1 MPAGKDAAVTCSKP
15 FRNRYRK
22 VYHETIEKQASGLES
37 PGNTDPTQIGT
48 LRVPAHPI
56 VQHVVNNSSF
66 VIIFPF
72 AISHAVQRFA
82 PGPGFAPRPPIP
94 RSPAPPD
101 FAALAVRIGRALGRE
116 AEAIHALRVAEA
128 DKSAFC
134 LEKDPVGFA
143 LLGFLREAKT
153 FTGTA
158 AELLPKIIEVDRE
171 LEGRLSAKRLGRR

>member
-1 MPAGKDAAVTCSKP
+1 M
-15 FRNRYRK
+15 N
-22 VYHETIEKQASGLES
+22 
-37 PGNTDPTQIGT
+37 
-48 LRVPAHPI
+48 LRH
-56 VQHVVNNSSF
+56 
-66 VIIFPF
+66 
-72 AISHAVQRFA
+72 
-82 PGPGFAPRPPIP
+82 
-94 RSPAPPD
+94 PD

-134 LEKDPVGFA
+134 LENDPVGFA

-171 LEGRLSAKRLGRR
+171 LEGRLSAKRLGRRLSALWPHIEKMVKAQREMSRANITIFTFQNP